1 MKIRNNEKG
10 FTLIEA
16 LVAMVILTIGIMTMY
31 TMQISSIQGNS
42 TASQITTAATS
53 GANQIE
59 NIFAMDYTL
68 LVDTDADGTNQD
80 GNDDG
85 IDDNVGNFGL
95 QDAQCCPNGNDP
107 AGIPIAGCTA
117 KADGCAPGPDGY
129 AIYWN
134 VAVDEPMPATK
145 RVVVTVARTDRGVR
159 KNVEYEYMKA
169 QIVQL

>member
-1 MKIRNNEKG
+1 MKIRKNENG

-42 TASQITTAATS
+42 TASQITTAATA
-53 GANQIE
+53 GADQIE
-59 NIFAMDYTL
+59 NIFAMDYDL
-68 LVDTDADGTNQD
+68 LIDLTADGT
-80 GNDDG
+80 G
-85 IDDNVGNFGL
+85 GL
-95 QDAQCCPNGNDP
+95 QDAQCCFNGNDP
-107 AGIPIAGCTA
+107 AGIAVTGCTA
-117 KADGCAPGPDGY
+117 RADGCAPGPEGY

-145 RVVVTVARTDRGVR
+145 RVVVSVARTDSGVR
-159 KNVEYEYMKA
+159 KNVVYEYMKA

>member
-1 MKIRNNEKG
+1 MKIRNNENG

-16 LVAMVILTIGIMTMY
+16 LVAMVILTIGILTMY

-42 TASQITTAATS
+42 TASQITTAATA
-53 GANQIE
+53 GADQIE
-59 NIFAMDYTL
+59 NIFAMNYDL
-68 LVDTDADGTNQD
+68 LTDPDN
-80 GNDDG
+80 DG
-85 IDDNVGNFGL
+85 IPGL

-107 AGIPIAGCTA
+107 AGIAVTGCIAR
-117 KADGCAPGPDGY
+117 ADGCAPGPEGY

-134 VAVDEPMPATK
+134 VAVNQPMPATK

-159 KNVEYEYMKA
+159 KNVVYEYMKA